1 MFIHDIST
9 DIEAPP
15 PFIAV
20 LPAREAA
27 HAATVVHPG
36 ARLASLQRAAYPD
49 IVPLMLALPPD
60 EAYRRALVT
69 AEAMP
74 RWTIIARDRE
84 AGRIEASG
92 RTRWIG
98 FTDDVVIRVTALGAG
113 SRVDMRSLSRIGQ
126 GDLGANAKRI
136 RTYLTALR
144 ASAG

>member
-9 DIEAPP
+9 DTEAPP

-27 HAATVVHPG
+27 HAAPADHAG

-49 IVPLMLALPPD
+49 IVPLILALPPD
-60 EAYRRALVT
+60 EAYRRALAT

-74 RWTIIARDRE
+74 RWTIVASDPAAR
-84 AGRIEASG
+84 RIESSA

-98 FTDDVVIRVTALGAG
+98 FTDDVVIRVTPSGAG
-113 SRVDMRSLSRIGQ
+113 SRVDMRSLSRVGQ